1 MPAPWWV
8 ELNLLSYGRAVS
20 RGVLWG
26 VCKLTI
32 TLGSLSADR
41 WSCVPVLLVVWLEV
55 SCTGTCKL
63 LVEPGFSV
71 VMETLKKA
79 YTDYYS
85 LGLGILWWSNIL
97 DLVLP

>member
-1 MPAPWWV
+1 MPALWWL
-8 ELNLLSYGRAVS
+8 ELNLLSYDQAVS

-26 VCKLTI
+26 VCELSI
-32 TLGSLSADR
+32 TVGSLSADG
-41 WSCVPVLLVVWLEV
+41 WSCVPVLLVVPLEV
-55 SCTGTCKL
+55 SCTGACRK

-79 YTDYYS
+79 YTDCYS
-85 LGLGILWWSNIL
+85 LGPGILWWSNIL